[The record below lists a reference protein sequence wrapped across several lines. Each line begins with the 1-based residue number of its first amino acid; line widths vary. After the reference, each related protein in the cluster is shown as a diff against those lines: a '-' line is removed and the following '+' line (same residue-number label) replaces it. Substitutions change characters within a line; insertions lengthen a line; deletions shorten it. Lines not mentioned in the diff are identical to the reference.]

1 MSKALMAKGRD
12 WDTVLVLVRTCPARK
27 IIRYPLKFQQC
38 PNIMSKSKESEELE
52 LSYDGDGYKTL
63 SQKRNAERLVGK
75 AFPLR
80 I

>member
-1 MSKALMAKGRD
+1 MGYRPRLGQDLSCQED
-12 WDTVLVLVRTCPARK
+12 
-27 IIRYPLKFQQC
+27 YPISLEFQQR

-52 LSYDGDGYKTL
+52 LSYDGDGYKIL